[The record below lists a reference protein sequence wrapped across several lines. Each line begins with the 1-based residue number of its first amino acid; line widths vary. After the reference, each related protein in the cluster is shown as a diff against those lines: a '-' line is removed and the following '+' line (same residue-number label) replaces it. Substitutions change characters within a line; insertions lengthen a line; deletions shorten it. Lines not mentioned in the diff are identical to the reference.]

1 MKELVAKLV
10 KDANVDEGT
19 AKKVI
24 GVVKDF
30 LDDKLPSP
38 IDTQVSKV
46 LSGVDSDQINDTLS
60 SAKGLFGKKK

>member
-10 KDANVDEGT
+10 KDVDINEAT

-38 IDTQVSKV
+38 IGKQVTNV
-46 LSGVDSDQINDTLS
+46 LDGVDADDLGDAVDGI
-60 SAKGLFGKKK
+60 KGLFGK